1 MTFNN
6 NNNSNSNKFVS
17 VIREN
22 AGKLCESFMERYIF
36 NAVDL
41 EMSKDDE
48 SHDDQNNIA
57 GTHSDAA
64 GGLAGK

>member
-1 MTFNN
+1 MD
-6 NNNSNSNKFVS
+6 
-17 VIREN
+17 
-22 AGKLCESFMERYIF
+22 RYIF

-64 GGLAGK
+64 GKQSSSRN

>member
-6 NNNSNSNKFVS
+6 HNQQNKFVNI
-17 VIREN
+17 IRDN

-41 EMSKDDE
+41 EMDKDDE
-48 SHDDQNNIA
+48 SHDDSNTIA
-57 GTHSDAA
+57 GTHIDPA
-64 GGLAGK
+64 GGLAG